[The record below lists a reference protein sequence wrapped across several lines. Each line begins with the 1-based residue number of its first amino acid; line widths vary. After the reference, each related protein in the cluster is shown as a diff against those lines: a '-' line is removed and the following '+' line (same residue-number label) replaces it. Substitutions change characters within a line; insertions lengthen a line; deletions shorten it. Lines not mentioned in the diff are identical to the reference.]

1 MTSSI
6 AAKFAPWDVV
16 LVPFPYTERAH
27 AKVRPAVIVSTTA
40 LASATGLH
48 YVAMITNAAH
58 RPWVGDVAI
67 SDLDGAGLPVA
78 SVVRPAKI
86 ATIDQ
91 QALIRKIGALPKGD
105 RTRVA
110 ASIRKFLAF
119 RNEVP

>member
-1 MTSSI
+1 MTSSPESR
-6 AAKFAPWDVV
+6 FAPWDVV
-16 LVPFPYTERAH
+16 LVPFPYTERAQ

-40 LASATGLH
+40 LATANGMH

-58 RPWVGDVAI
+58 RPWLGDVVI

-91 QALIRKIGALPKGD
+91 QALIRRIGALPRAD
-105 RTRVA
+105 RARVA

-119 RNEVP
+119 RIEAS

>member
-1 MTSSI
+1 MTSSPESR
-6 AAKFAPWDVV
+6 FAPWDVV
-16 LVPFPYTERAH
+16 LVPFPYTERAQ
-27 AKVRPAVIVSTTA
+27 AKVRPAVVVSTTA
-40 LASATGLH
+40 LAAANGMH

-58 RPWVGDVAI
+58 RPWVGDVAV

-91 QALIRKIGALPKGD
+91 QALIRRIGALPKAD
-105 RTRVA
+105 RARVA

-119 RNEVP
+119 RIEVP

>member
-1 MTSSI
+1 MTSSPGSR
-6 AAKFAPWDVV
+6 FARWDVV
-16 LVPFPYTERAH
+16 LVPFPYTERAQ
-27 AKVRPAVIVSTTA
+27 AKVRPAVIMSTTA
-40 LASATGLH
+40 LATATGMH

-67 SDLDGAGLPVA
+67 SDLHVAGLPVA

-91 QALIRKIGALPKGD
+91 QALIRKIGSLPRVD
-105 RTRVA
+105 RARVA

-119 RNEVP
+119 RIEAS

>member
-1 MTSSI
+1 M
-6 AAKFAPWDVV
+6 
-16 LVPFPYTERAH
+16 PFPYTERAQ
-27 AKVRPAVIVSTTA
+27 AKVRPAVIMSTTA
-40 LASATGLH
+40 LATATGMH

-58 RPWVGDVAI
+58 QPWVGDVVI

-91 QALIRKIGALPKGD
+91 QALIRRIGALPKAD
-105 RTRVA
+105 RARVA

-119 RNEVP
+119 RIEVP